1 MAVTHAQYLIY
12 KGTSLMRDERW
23 FNDDVRKE
31 IYQKYDNY
39 YSLFEALLYPD
50 GHGILSYKLKDRSF
64 SAQELELILILRQAF
79 TMHKKEGEY
88 LLSGFN
94 QLAEWFKRIEQSITD
109 CDYLFIQAYISFICE
124 QIKNNFHDK
133 DLDSITR
140 ENLIGLAQFSVDMAE
155 FYANRST
162 GYQDVELSSDRQFDY
177 IEERNRNLYE
187 LLYSL
192 GSLSSKTKD
201 NLIDEIVNT
210 IKKEYLQQPSLND
223 DGFANLYEYLGYI
236 DYHGSNHLLHQM
248 AFDELDNDIH
258 CEVYHLTLPDLVML
272 LEDDIHSIVDDGDME
287 DLRDWHIFEKII
299 KESHEFDN
307 LLREIRREFMRGVPE
322 YFPE

>member
-1 MAVTHAQYLIY
+1 
-12 KGTSLMRDERW
+12 MRDERW

-177 IEERNRNLYE
+177 IEERNQNLYG

-192 GSLSSKTKD
+192 NELSHFSSKAEVKLKILNKIKD
-201 NLIDEIVNT
+201 EYRSIPAVIDEDNF
-210 IKKEYLQQPSLND
+210 K
-223 DGFANLYEYLGYI
+223 NLYEYLGYLNHFDYDDRLYQTACKELKSNISRRI
-236 DYHGSNHLLHQM
+236 DN
-248 AFDELDNDIH
+248 
-258 CEVYHLTLPDLVML
+258 LTLPDLAVL
-272 LEDDIHSIVDDGDME
+272 LEDDIYTIVDTGDLQDISE
-287 DLRDWHIFEKII
+287 WNEFSRVI
-299 KESHEFDN
+299 KESHEYDS
-307 LLREIRREFMRGVPE
+307 LLIKLMDEFLNDIPDH
-322 YFPE
+322 FPN

>member
-1 MAVTHAQYLIY
+1 
-12 KGTSLMRDERW
+12 MRDERW

-94 QLAEWFKRIEQSITD
+94 QSAEWFKRIEQSITD

-162 GYQDVELSSDRQFDY
+162 GYQDVVLSSDRQCDY

-201 NLIDEIVNT
+201 NLIDEIINT

-223 DGFANLYEYLGYI
+223 DGFTNLYEYLGYI

-258 CEVYHLTLPDLVML
+258 CKVYHLTLPDLVML

-322 YFPE
+322 YFPK